1 MMNGKQL
8 PLSGIA
14 ARTAVVHAVTYFTWG
29 QIPLKS
35 KVGLG
40 GLAEVLSQSFLLSA
54 ITCHWVNHPEKRWLT
69 WVLGVAFAVVLI
81 LPALGLL
88 ASRASL

>member
-29 QIPLKS
+29 KIPLKS

-40 GLAEVLSQSFLLSA
+40 GPQVVSVK
-54 ITCHWVNHPEKRWLT
+54 WWKWL
-69 WVLGVAFAVVLI
+69 VIISGELHING
-81 LPALGLL
+81 
-88 ASRASL
+88 